1 MNTVWDRRAST
12 TFAIRKFDDDRLCGG
27 VLRRRGRTSRLQPA
41 FHLSM
46 VDQPGLLRYR
56 TTAVEDDK
64 VRYAA
69 NIETGRELRI
79 ALGVNLDNER
89 AARHIRRA
97 GNLRCRH
104 LTRTT
109 HAAQKSTS
117 TGTREFCVISS
128 NCSGSTSRGSS
139 TGGDGDLHAPHRPVS
154 ARCFA
159 GIRFFRPQLL
169 QVRTRG
175 IPVLLNILPNSASLN
190 SSIGAIGGIL
200 VL

>member
-79 ALGVNLDNER
+79 ALGTARSSCRFAPEAFQFSLYIFSQIYLAKFRFAQLVDR
-89 AARHIRRA
+89 RHRRHI
-97 GNLRCRH
+97 
-104 LTRTT
+104 
-109 HAAQKSTS
+109 S
-117 TGTREFCVISS
+117 FIV
-128 NCSGSTSRGSS
+128 
-139 TGGDGDLHAPHRPVS
+139 
-154 ARCFA
+154 
-159 GIRFFRPQLL
+159 
-169 QVRTRG
+169 
-175 IPVLLNILPNSASLN
+175 SASLCN
-190 SSIGAIGGIL
+190 YR
-200 VL
+200 

>member
-69 NIETGRELRI
+69 NMETGRELRI

-89 AARHIRRA
+89 AARLIRRA

-109 HAAQKSTS
+109 PCRPEIDQHRDSGVLRDFVELLGVHFERFVHRRRRGFT
-117 TGTREFCVISS
+117 
-128 NCSGSTSRGSS
+128 CS
-139 TGGDGDLHAPHRPVS
+139 AP
-154 ARCFA
+154 A
-159 GIRFFRPQLL
+159 GFSKMFRWNP
-169 QVRTRG
+169 
-175 IPVLLNILPNSASLN
+175 I
-190 SSIGAIGGIL
+190 
-200 VL
+200 